1 MSEINIRD
9 LNSYLG
15 EAVESAEDMEALIE
29 VRLKMSA
36 TRKEQAQAI
45 AKEAE
50 ENYSAATAALAK
62 ATRNHTYWEEQL
74 QKVRERNQ
82 PATATTSHTFVV
94 NSNGMS
100 PETIGQLIQEAGE
113 KAFEE
118 DILVNADPGEPKPR
132 PKKAE
137 VIEQLL
143 MDADRDGGEAYR
155 TGGYIDLADY
165 LAEGLAKAEEDTE

>member
-1 MSEINIRD
+1 MKEIHIRD
-9 LNSYLG
+9 LHTDLG
-15 EAVESAEDMEALIE
+15 EQIDATEGMESLLEIRLEMATIREKSARQVFEHVAENYKNAAEELESATNKR
-29 VRLKMSA
+29 V
-36 TRKEQAQAI
+36 
-45 AKEAE
+45 
-50 ENYSAATAALAK
+50 
-62 ATRNHTYWEEQL
+62 YWEGQL
-74 QKVRERNQ
+74 QKSRDRNS
-82 PATATTSHTFVV
+82 PTTTTTSHTFVV

-132 PKKAE
+132 SKRAE

-143 MDADRDGGEAYR
+143 MDADREGGEAYR